1 MPADPAPPRD
11 ADVSV
16 LVRMTSPMRDA
27 LDRARADTGLDRTN
41 YIRQAVWRAL
51 VLDGF
56 ANQAQAPRADMVV
69 AAVHLVRCNLDPL
82 AEAPC
87 ENPVMG
93 SPDPT
98 VSYGVPYDD
107 CHECPSCRARA
118 ALAVLEVDL
127 LEGALGLRPVERT

>member
-16 LVRMTSPMRDA
+16 LVRMTGSMRDA

-56 ANQAQAPRADMVV
+56 AGQARPARANEVV
-69 AAVHLVRCNLDPL
+69 AAIDLVRFNLEPL
-82 AEAPC
+82 AAEPC
-87 ENPVMG
+87 ANPRM
-93 SPDPT
+93 DPADT
-98 VSYGVPYDD
+98 TGLGVPVDD
-107 CHECPSCRARA
+107 CYECASCRARA
-118 ALAVLEVDL
+118 ALATLEIEL
-127 LEGALGLRPVERT
+127 LEGALGIKL